1 MYYTES
7 YVIDADRH
15 FGCFSGILLFW
26 AIALGVAGSNP
37 AAAIAKT
44 RRIKRVL

>member
-1 MYYTES
+1 MPIAISVVFREFCCE
-7 YVIDADRH
+7 R
-15 FGCFSGILLFW
+15 